1 MEASRPS
8 QSKRRVQAIKSVNAV
23 LFRGN
28 SSVLGF
34 VYVFREARFDVLG
47 QLAALRRYAWSLT
60 RRQVDAEDL
69 VTRRTRARL
78 RKTRN
83 DPVQGAEEERGGS
96 HDKAEG
102 RLS

>member
-60 RRQVDAEDL
+60 RRHVDAEDL
-69 VTRRTRARL
+69 VTRRTRAAYEKRA
-78 RKTRN
+78 TFH
-83 DPVQGAEEERGGS
+83 GGNL
-96 HDKAEG
+96 EVWL
-102 RLS
+102 LSILHNVNVDGS